1 QTRAKDSDERKG
13 LEPSRETEYGDERV
27 GFMSLEAAETV
38 GRLRARVAELELSEQ
53 LLRCEVEGLRA
64 DLVHNEKC
72 ATAAVTTTM
81 EQARDREQAL
91 QARMGVRLRTAEAEI
106 AGLKRAMAEQK
117 RCAAV
122 EASAREKSSA
132 EYLRRRLKEA
142 E

>member
-1 QTRAKDSDERKG
+1 MSVAKYALRSFR
-13 LEPSRETEYGDERV
+13 
-27 GFMSLEAAETV
+27 GFFC
-38 GRLRARVAELELSEQ
+38 RQ

-117 RCAAV
+117 RCSEMCIPRVLFTLSVAM
-122 EASAREKSSA
+122 
-132 EYLRRRLKEA
+132 LKLWCRFSMMMRDRSLLDTVISR
-142 E
+142 